1 MPRRALPP
9 PHRTAYAP
17 GDRMH
22 THETELERAARI
34 RAREAVKTSG
44 APALE
49 LVELASAVGNQ
60 AFGQA
65 ITREAT
71 PTLRRA
77 PRVRATTSSV
87 LIARNGEEEDP
98 GLDEGQKAR
107 MKAMCVTP
115 IRSASGKLA
124 AGEKAD
130 VRSVIRHLR
139 PALAALNGFSV
150 KAATRQTIQSAADHL
165 SFNITGLD
173 SLALNDKQAIFLART
188 AWQTARRQIAAT
200 RRQLRAPTGAS
211 PEEVAKIEEGR
222 AHLDALSQQVA
233 ATIRDL
239 VETPRTKEGFQ
250 EVGDTAVQLI
260 EQFDSFSVEGT
271 FPPAF
276 VAARKSMFDG
286 IARLAPLA
294 LGKEELL
301 KEIEDSLAGIAND
314 LAGIS
319 DGEVIDP
326 EPEEGEEEPA
336 EEPGDEEEEPEE
348 PDVAPSPNPLPP
360 PPPPPIPV
368 P

>member
-1 MPRRALPP
+1 
-9 PHRTAYAP
+9 
-17 GDRMH
+17 MH

-34 RAREAVKTSG
+34 RAREAAKTSG
-44 APALE
+44 APASE

-71 PTLRRA
+71 STLRRA
-77 PRVRATTSSV
+77 PRVRATTSTA
-87 LIARNGEEEDP
+87 LIARNGDEEDP
-98 GLDEGQKAR
+98 GLDAGQKAR

-139 PALAALNGFSV
+139 PALAALNGFSA
-150 KAATRQTIQSAADHL
+150 KGATRQTILSAADHL
-165 SFNITGLD
+165 NFNITALD
-173 SLALNDKQAIFLART
+173 SLALNDKQVIFLART

-250 EVGDTAVQLI
+250 EVGDTAVQVI
-260 EQFDSFSVEGT
+260 EQFDSFSVEGGT
-271 FPPAF
+271 IPPSF

-286 IARLAPLA
+286 IGRIAPLA
-294 LGKEELL
+294 LGKEQLL
-301 KEIEDSLAGIAND
+301 KEIEDSLASIAND

-336 EEPGDEEEEPEE
+336 EEEPGDEEEEESEE

-360 PPPPPIPV
+360 PPPPPVPV